1 MAGGKG
7 GAEARRAASCSSKLA
22 CTQGPCRLGPTGCA
36 AAEAFGD
43 VEDVAAVVDAGSAW
57 LPCASDLWGRRAE
70 KPGARPERWL
80 DTWINLCI
88 VVRMCCPTSAESD
101 VSRVRTAESER
112 KASALLLVAHPESA
126 LAYTIAY

>member
-1 MAGGKG
+1 MSLGGNDVHSKPLVVVVDG
-7 GAEARRAASCSSKLA
+7 KTRSFPTRR
-22 CTQGPCRLGPTGCA
+22 A

-101 VSRVRTAESER
+101 VSRVRTQSTNQGVTIQ
-112 KASALLLVAHPESA
+112 LTYVLVKRP
-126 LAYTIAY
+126 